1 MKGNDSV
8 SKKNGLIRLKVSMVA
23 AGWIILWCYIG
34 LKLDDKYRSDEML
47 ETCMIIGIAGLYPI
61 FGFLVTVLER
71 RAFTGQSDTSTTKD
85 HDWSIDFDENDSCDV
100 VTESDLLAR
109 HEVNEKVIDPGDM
122 ASRVRN
128 FFSGI
133 STQKKILLGALCLSL
148 LLVGALSM
156 FTGLQPEDGFKP
168 KTRADLPQFQMQ
180 RSSAT
185 AVFFTQTLPMML
197 PAVFICVVPLYL
209 FISGKVKYDQGDGHG
224 I

>member
-1 MKGNDSV
+1 M
-8 SKKNGLIRLKVSMVA
+8 
-23 AGWIILWCYIG
+23 
-34 LKLDDKYRSDEML
+34 
-47 ETCMIIGIAGLYPI
+47 
-61 FGFLVTVLER
+61 
-71 RAFTGQSDTSTTKD
+71 
-85 HDWSIDFDENDSCDV
+85 
-100 VTESDLLAR
+100 
-109 HEVNEKVIDPGDM
+109 IDPGDM